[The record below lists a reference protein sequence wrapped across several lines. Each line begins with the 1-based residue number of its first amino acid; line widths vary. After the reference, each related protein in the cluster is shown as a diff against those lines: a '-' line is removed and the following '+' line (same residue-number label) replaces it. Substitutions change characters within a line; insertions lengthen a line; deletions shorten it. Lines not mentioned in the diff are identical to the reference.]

1 MPREKERLRVLIVGA
16 HQVQQS
22 MAKWSGRTHAVAGR
36 AHAGVQMHRG
46 EQAEVTM
53 ILWKAECK
61 HEVLL
66 VCMTVSE
73 S

>member
-36 AHAGVQMHRG
+36 AVHLGFRCT
-46 EQAEVTM
+46 EVSR
-53 ILWKAECK
+53 LK
-61 HEVLL
+61 
-66 VCMTVSE
+66 
-73 S
+73 